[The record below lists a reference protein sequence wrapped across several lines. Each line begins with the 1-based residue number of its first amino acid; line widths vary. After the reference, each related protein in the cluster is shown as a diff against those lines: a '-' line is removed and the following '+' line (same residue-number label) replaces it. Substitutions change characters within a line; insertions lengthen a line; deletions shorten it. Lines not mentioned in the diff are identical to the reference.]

1 MDKPETLAT
10 LGAQDAERRQA
21 KQNTQ
26 HKNLKG
32 TDAPKTGG
40 VNSRRASSCQ
50 FLWVFYFIIAL
61 SVFSNVHIITP
72 AT

>member
-26 HKNLKG
+26 HKNL
-32 TDAPKTGG
+32 
-40 VNSRRASSCQ
+40 
-50 FLWVFYFIIAL
+50 
-61 SVFSNVHIITP
+61 
-72 AT
+72 